1 MNDTYL
7 TIVGNVVEDPKLRT
21 TKSGVQVT
29 SLRLASTSRRFDR
42 ETAEWKDNERLF
54 VTVTCW
60 RGTAVNVARSLR
72 KGQPVVVTGR
82 YYCREYRK
90 DDVNRASY
98 ELEAVAIGHDL
109 SRGVSTFTKG
119 TFFYPTTSVEL
130 DDDGVPP
137 DLSHEGRDLT
147 GDRTLVGAEDRPLVA
162 VG

>member
-7 TIVGNVVEDPKLRT
+7 TIVGNVVGDPKLRT
-21 TKSGVQVT
+21 TNSGVQVT
-29 SLRLASTSRRFDR
+29 SLRVASTSRRFDR
-42 ETAEWKDNERLF
+42 ETGEWKDNERLF

-60 RGTAVNVARSLR
+60 RGQAANVARSLR

-82 YYCREYRK
+82 YYCREYTK
-90 DDVNRASY
+90 DEVTRASY
-98 ELEAVAIGHDL
+98 ELEAVGIGHDL

-119 TFFYPTTSVEL
+119 TSVYPTTSVEL

-137 DLSHEGRDLT
+137 DLSHEDRDLI
-147 GDRTLVGAEDRPLVA
+147 GDRSLAGADDRPLVA